1 MLLNCRFYLI
11 WIYYRLSVVLMY
23 RIRIFVSRLRTG
35 EQEGSGLFSSLFA
48 ASLSTVMAEYST
60 RPPSC
65 VILENLRFDN
75 MALRELPVD
84 ESHDSSQRQVRG
96 ACFSRVSTTPV
107 KNPITVV
114 YSTDAMGLLG
124 LPESELKRPEFTEFF
139 SGNRLLSGSEPAAHC
154 YCGHQF
160 GYFAGQLG
168 DGAAMYALHFSKVL
182 HMYVLQ

>member
-1 MLLNCRFYLI
+1 
-11 WIYYRLSVVLMY
+11 MY
-23 RIRIFVSRLRTG
+23 RGIISRLRSG
-35 EQEGSGLFSSLFA
+35 GQQGSGLFSSLFA
-48 ASLSTVMAEYST
+48 TLTSSDMTEYATSATLSGVT
-60 RPPSC
+60 
-65 VILENLRFDN
+65 LENLRFDN

-84 ESHDSSQRQVRG
+84 ESRDTSQRQVRG

-107 KNPITVV
+107 VNPKTVI

-124 LPESELKRPEFTEFF
+124 LPESELKRSEFAEFF

-168 DGAAMYALHFSKVL
+168 DGAAMYALQFFQVSHIEFC
-182 HMYVLQ
+182 